1 MPFRTLCVLI
11 THYRNPLLTQIFTF
25 GLVEFSRSQQVW
37 FTRAAVAAMGD
48 RLVTIGTSR
57 KVGVVPLW
65 EGSWV
70 PILHN
75 VAWAETYLH
84 TKWHPNPSSRFT
96 TIDTGQKLG
105 AAIPLFGGGELGP
118 LPHNVVW
125 SEAYLFTMCHLKPSS
140 RLATTDMAKNWGQ
153 CPFLGELGSHL
164 TQCNLDRVLSLY
176 QLSSWSIQTFGHNT
190 PKWQTEDRHDWQR
203 FDSIGRTVLQTVA
216 QKTYFVSFTCSADRS
231 DNFIV
236 GLTDVSP
243 ATTAP
248 TLWNYVVC
256 AQYPGVVGQ
265 GATVYLPCTACMPP
279 RRYLIV
285 QVEVVNQ
292 AINFCEIGV
301 YVRGKL
307 IWMLAARQSG

>member
-65 EGSWV
+65 ERSWV
-70 PILHN
+70 PILYN

-118 LPHNVVW
+118 FHTMSSGPRPTALPCVILSHPAVW
-125 SEAYLFTMCHLKPSS
+125 P
-140 RLATTDMAKNWGQ
+140 
-153 CPFLGELGSHL
+153 
-164 TQCNLDRVLSLY
+164 
-176 QLSSWSIQTFGHNT
+176 
-190 PKWQTEDRHDWQR
+190 
-203 FDSIGRTVLQTVA
+203 
-216 QKTYFVSFTCSADRS
+216 QKTWPKIGGSALS
-231 DNFIV
+231 WGSWVPI
-236 GLTDVSP
+236 
-243 ATTAP
+243 
-248 TLWNYVVC
+248 
-256 AQYPGVVGQ
+256 
-265 GATVYLPCTACMPP
+265 
-279 RRYLIV
+279 
-285 QVEVVNQ
+285 
-292 AINFCEIGV
+292 
-301 YVRGKL
+301 
-307 IWMLAARQSG
+307 